1 MSNPNVQHWMGIKR
15 ILRYLQGT
23 IDYGLKFIGDNNS
36 LVCYS
41 DSDWAGDHV
50 TRRSTSGYVSQ
61 FSRSTISWRSRRQA
75 TVAKSSSEAEYVA
88 LASATQEVIWLR
100 RLFAD
105 LGLKLTDIPT
115 VIFED
120 NQAAIE
126 LSKNPRHHNRMKHVD
141 INYHFTRERVATG
154 EVSVHY
160 VPSTENIA
168 DIMTKGLSKGPF
180 TKLRE
185 LIGVV
190 KCPTAK

>member
-1 MSNPNVQHWMGIKR
+1 
-15 ILRYLQGT
+15 
-23 IDYGLKFIGDNNS
+23 
-36 LVCYS
+36 
-41 DSDWAGDHV
+41 
-50 TRRSTSGYVSQ
+50 
-61 FSRSTISWRSRRQA
+61 
-75 TVAKSSSEAEYVA
+75 
-88 LASATQEVIWLR
+88 
-100 RLFAD
+100 
-105 LGLKLTDIPT
+105 
-115 VIFED
+115 
-120 NQAAIE
+120 
-126 LSKNPRHHNRMKHVD
+126 MKHVD